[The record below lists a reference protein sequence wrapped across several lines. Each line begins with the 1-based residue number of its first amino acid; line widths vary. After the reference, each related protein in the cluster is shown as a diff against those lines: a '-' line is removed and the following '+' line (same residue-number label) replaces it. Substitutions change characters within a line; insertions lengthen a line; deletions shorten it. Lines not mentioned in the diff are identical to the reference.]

1 MVGSTV
7 SHYRILEPL
16 GGGGMGVVYKAEDTR
31 LGRAVALKFLSE
43 ELSCDRVALE
53 RFRREARAASSL
65 NHPNICTVHDI
76 DEADGRCF
84 MVMELLEGS
93 TLQHQLVGQPLPIPD
108 LLHLASQIADA
119 LEAAH
124 SKGVVHRDIKPANLF
139 VTDRGHVKVLD
150 FGIAKLMPK
159 PPADAPT
166 EAAPTLAAETQLT
179 TTGSA
184 IGTISY
190 MSPEQAC
197 GKELDARTD
206 LFSLGAV
213 LYEMAAGRPP
223 FEGPTS
229 AVVFDAILNRPAA
242 PLLRSNPKVPPELER
257 IVAKALEKDRAARY
271 QTASDLL
278 ADLRRLERTLE
289 ASRTLTSLAVPRSGA
304 LSWRRQGLASAIILL
319 ALLAAAGLWF
329 ARSHLATSSQP
340 SRAPVRTLA
349 VLPFRDLGGVD
360 SSSANWGLGMTDAV
374 IGRLVSLQNLAVRP
388 TSSILKYAK
397 SAADPFQAARDLEVD
412 SVLDG
417 AYQRIGD
424 SLRVSVQLVDRSS
437 GATRWA
443 RRYELRA
450 DEMLHFQDELAQ
462 NVVDGLQV
470 QVSSSEQR
478 SLATPVTSSSEAYNV
493 YLQARFYSSEYR
505 MRSTIDSL
513 RQGRHLAEQ
522 AIARDP
528 KFAEAYAL
536 LADFYLMES
545 ANFIENAQENVRHGE
560 EAARQAV
567 RLNPRLPEA
576 HAELGAA
583 LTESGRNEEGVR
595 TLLQAVS
602 LAPNSNYAW
611 DLLGYAYHYCGLV
624 ELAEKAFRRSV
635 ELDPTT
641 PRIHWM
647 HGRMLLYVGR
657 VHEAEVEMRQTL
669 AATPNQYKAMALLGK
684 FLYYQDKLDEAEP
697 ILVRSLE
704 LGRAAGDDIA
714 SYFLGYL
721 YAARGQR
728 DKIDA
733 RLLQFQPKDIIDGD
747 QAYWVG
753 GIYALLDDK
762 PNALAWFR
770 RAIELGNHNYPWFFR
785 DKNWEKLHSNLEYQR
800 SLEDVRRRWEH
811 YGRLFG
817 SGS

>member
-1 MVGSTV
+1 MVGSIV
-7 SHYRILEPL
+7 SHYRILQPL

-43 ELSCDRVALE
+43 ELSRDRVALE
-53 RFRREARAASSL
+53 RFQREARAASSL

-84 MVMELLEGS
+84 MVMELLEGQ
-93 TLQHQLVGQPLPIPD
+93 TLQHQIVGQPLPIAD

-119 LEAAH
+119 LQAAH

-159 PPADAPT
+159 RPADAPT
-166 EAAPTLAAETQLT
+166 EAAPTLAAEMQLT

-184 IGTISY
+184 IGTIFY

-197 GKELDARTD
+197 GEELDARAD

-229 AVVFDAILNRPAA
+229 AVVFDAILNRAPA
-242 PLLRSNPKVPPELER
+242 PLSRSNANVPPELER
-257 IVAKALEKDRAARY
+257 IVVKALEKDRASRY
-271 QTASDLL
+271 QTAWDLL
-278 ADLRRLERTLE
+278 VDLRRLERAVETG
-289 ASRTLTSLAVPRSGA
+289 STLTSLAVPRSGA
-304 LSWRRQGLASAIILL
+304 LRWRRQGLASAITLL

-329 ARSHLATSSQP
+329 ARSHRATSSQ
-340 SRAPVRTLA
+340 SSGAAVRTLA

-360 SSSANWGLGMTDAV
+360 SSTANWGLGMTDAV

-397 SAADPFQAARDLEVD
+397 SPADPFQAARDLEVD

-424 SLRVSVQLVDRSS
+424 SLRVSVQLIDRSS

-470 QVSSSEQR
+470 QVSPSEQR
-478 SLATPVTSSSEAYNV
+478 SLATPVTSSSEAYNA

-513 RQGRHLAEQ
+513 RQGRHLAQQ

-536 LADFYLMES
+536 LADFYGMEG
-545 ANFIENAQENVRHGE
+545 ANFAENAQENIRRME
-560 EAARQAV
+560 EAARQAL

-576 HAELGAA
+576 HAALGAA

-602 LAPNSNYAW
+602 LAPNSNWAW
-611 DLLGYAYHYCGLV
+611 DWLGYAYHYCGLV
-624 ELAEKAFRRSV
+624 DLAENAYRRSV

-669 AATPNQYKAMALLGK
+669 AATPNQHKAMSYLAK
-684 FLYYQDKLDEAEP
+684 FLYYQDKLDEAEA

-704 LGRAAGDDIA
+704 LGRAVGDDHA
-714 SYFLGYL
+714 SLFLGYL
-721 YAARGQR
+721 YASRGQR
-728 DKIDA
+728 DKIDR

-753 GIYALLDDK
+753 GVYALLDEK
-762 PNALAWFR
+762 PDALAWFR

-800 SLEDVRRRWEH
+800 LLEDVRRRWEN